1 MANPQVSFTTLRKY
15 TETSSG
21 NLSVQ
26 HKKLEEAQYLSIQ
39 KNFLDSYPDT
49 QVSLANQGIK
59 AFENYVKNLKKYL

>member
-1 MANPQVSFTTLRKY
+1 MANPQVSFTTLRIY

-26 HKKLEEAQYLSIQ
+26 LKKLEEAQYLSIQ